1 MGVVQQSVEDGVS
14 DRGFADPAVPV
25 LDGQLRGDHSGAP
38 VGAIV
43 DEFEQILAAVGLERL
58 QREIVEDEAVELGEG
73 EQAAFVRAIAARD
86 AQFFEQPRQTSVE
99 RAVTEAAGALRE
111 CAGEPGL
118 ADPGGTDDEH
128 GLAILTASRPRL
140 VRVSRSSRQAW
151 PYLSRALVNRRFR
164 RCVLR

>member
-43 DEFEQILAAVGLERL
+43 DEFEQILAAVGPERL

-73 EQAAFVRAIAARD
+73 EQAALVRAIAARM
-86 AQFFEQPRQTSVE
+86 
-99 RAVTEAAGALRE
+99 
-111 CAGEPGL
+111 
-118 ADPGGTDDEH
+118 
-128 GLAILTASRPRL
+128 
-140 VRVSRSSRQAW
+140 RSSSS
-151 PYLSRALVNRRFR
+151 SRGRRA
-164 RCVLR
+164 